1 MQLNSS
7 MFDPDF
13 DPLDDLH
20 QLTLTVAEQ
29 HRTIQGLVNVLNDH
43 NASIKHLNN
52 ALRVLKQQVIVLES
66 RLNETN
72 RSTTD
77 PRPLR

>member
-7 MFDPDF
+7 MFDPNF

-43 NASIKHLNN
+43 NVSIKNQNN
-52 ALRVLKQQVIVLES
+52 AIRVLKQQVIILEG

-72 RSTTD
+72 HSTTNH
-77 PRPLR
+77 RQLR